1 MAGNS
6 TAKKPTTAEATN
18 MPQRSFIDTNI
29 LVYAQSPDEPT
40 KQRQA
45 LDLLRELHKTATGV
59 ISTQVL
65 QEFANISIKK
75 LGLPAQNVREQLL
88 FWERFEVVQITP
100 TIIHTALDIHQTR
113 RFCFYD
119 SLIRASA
126 QIANCAVLFSED
138 MNAGEVLGGVKLVNP
153 FD

>member
-1 MAGNS
+1 
-6 TAKKPTTAEATN
+6 

-29 LVYAQSPDEPT
+29 LVYAQSPDEPH

-45 LDLLRELHKTATGV
+45 LDLLHELHKTATGV

-65 QEFANISIKK
+65 QEFANIAIKK
-75 LGLPAQNVREQLL
+75 LGLPSQNVREQLL

-113 RFCFYD
+113 RLGFYD

-126 QIANCAVLFSED
+126 QIANCAVLYSED
-138 MNAGEVLGGVKLVNP
+138 MNAGEVVGGVKLVNP
-153 FD
+153 FA

>member
-1 MAGNS
+1 
-6 TAKKPTTAEATN
+6 

-29 LVYAQSPDEPT
+29 LVYAQSPDEPI
-40 KQRQA
+40 KQRKA
-45 LDLLRELHKTATGV
+45 LNLLHELHKTATGV

-65 QEFANISIKK
+65 QEFANIAIKK

-113 RFCFYD
+113 KLSFYD
-119 SLIRASA
+119 ALIRASS
-126 QIANCAVLFSED
+126 QVANCAVLYSED
-138 MNAGEVLGGVKLVNP
+138 MNAGGVVGGVKLVNP
-153 FD
+153 LI